1 MRVVIACPPLSDF
14 YTTPHRLA
22 ALGAE
27 ALRRSLEADGHEARV
42 FNFPLESGGRDH
54 TAHSRVLPLP
64 PELAYLRPFIMEN
77 ETGPAAFFT
86 HYQRWGG
93 ADDDCARLIAADNP
107 DIVCLSSF
115 AYGYAGETVRL
126 GRALKNINPGL
137 FIIAGGA
144 GPTANPL
151 AYLND
156 SGIDAVLTGEGE
168 ATLPRFLH
176 RFEGRRNSEGESIP
190 GLYEAGADIGKPAI
204 AAGPVALPDCVIAE
218 GGRIGRRRY
227 FSVSLARGCPK
238 SCAFC
243 SNHLV
248 HGRALRKAP
257 VESIALALRTLRD
270 RLESEPG
277 NSGAVCVIHFN
288 FEDDNLLID
297 PGYFYAAL
305 DLFSNAFP
313 GATFSAENGL
323 DFTLLTVERLN
334 HFAMVGFTQFN
345 LSLVSAVPEIL
356 RDARRTDDL
365 PQFRSVVKEIA
376 LLKLPAIAYFIA
388 GFKTDTKASTAR
400 TLALLAGLPVRIG
413 FSPFYAVP
421 GMELAAG
428 PDRFFQKA
436 PRLSLGSSLYPWTG
450 SLSTETLATIFRLA
464 RFVNLIKSNKASEHG
479 ALIERFLKGKS
490 FPTYV
495 RSKGKL
501 QIVPVSRYDGEMVEL
516 FLHHW
521 QTRPI

>member
-176 RFEGRRNSEGESIP
+176 RFEGEILKANRSRVCMRLAPISGNLPSRRDRWRCRIASSPRAAASEGGGIFQ
-190 GLYEAGADIGKPAI
+190 YRWPA
-204 AAGPVALPDCVIAE
+204 V
-218 GGRIGRRRY
+218 
-227 FSVSLARGCPK
+227 
-238 SCAFC
+238 
-243 SNHLV
+243 
-248 HGRALRKAP
+248 
-257 VESIALALRTLRD
+257 
-270 RLESEPG
+270 
-277 NSGAVCVIHFN
+277 
-288 FEDDNLLID
+288 
-297 PGYFYAAL
+297 
-305 DLFSNAFP
+305 
-313 GATFSAENGL
+313 
-323 DFTLLTVERLN
+323 
-334 HFAMVGFTQFN
+334 
-345 LSLVSAVPEIL
+345 
-356 RDARRTDDL
+356 
-365 PQFRSVVKEIA
+365 
-376 LLKLPAIAYFIA
+376 
-388 GFKTDTKASTAR
+388 
-400 TLALLAGLPVRIG
+400 
-413 FSPFYAVP
+413 
-421 GMELAAG
+421 
-428 PDRFFQKA
+428 A
-436 PRLSLGSSLYPWTG
+436 PRV
-450 SLSTETLATIFRLA
+450 A
-464 RFVNLIKSNKASEHG
+464 RFVLIIWCTDALCERLRSKAS
-479 ALIERFLKGKS
+479 LWRSERS
-490 FPTYV
+490 ATVWRASPAIPAQ
-495 RSKGKL
+495 SA
-501 QIVPVSRYDGEMVEL
+501 
-516 FLHHW
+516 
-521 QTRPI
+521 